1 MQYPHKYAIRLICD
15 LCFPDNA
22 EAGSLL
28 VLFFHRG
35 FFVLY
40 NYNDYKCD
48 TKDSGRP
55 DTALIGD
62 DVSRF

>member
-1 MQYPHKYAIRLICD
+1 M
-15 LCFPDNA
+15 
-22 EAGSLL
+22 L

-40 NYNDYKCD
+40 NYNDYKCY

-55 DTALIGD
+55 ETALIGD